1 MTELSNLYHTDYS
14 AWAQRNA
21 ELLRSGN
28 YDALDTAHLLEE
40 LDDMGKSEQRELEN
54 RLTILLAHLLKW
66 DYQLPQL
73 TDKWREFDGRS
84 WRSTIIEQRDR
95 IAKRLKKTPG
105 LQAIL
110 VEIIAEA
117 YADAVMLA
125 SKESQLPSTTFPAVC
140 PYGES
145 EILDEDYYPVGH
157 DRRASHSDHP

>member
-73 TDKWREFDGRS
+73 ADKWREFDGRS

-105 LQAIL
+105 LRAIL

-117 YADAVMLA
+117 YADAVALA